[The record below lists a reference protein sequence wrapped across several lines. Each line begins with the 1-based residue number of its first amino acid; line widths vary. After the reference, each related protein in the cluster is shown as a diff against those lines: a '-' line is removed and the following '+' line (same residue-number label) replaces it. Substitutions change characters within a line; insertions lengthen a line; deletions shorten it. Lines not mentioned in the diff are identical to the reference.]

1 MLGGI
6 HSTQCNHCEH
16 EISSTSPLWYLHL
29 ILEGLSGENCKINDI
44 AQTRYVGWLASH
56 KAQRRKIMIKKSERT
71 NLTSPSLYLSPG
83 ALRSRGVWV
92 D

>member
-56 KAQRRKIMIKKSERT
+56 KAQRRKIMIEKIRT
-71 NLTSPSLYLSPG
+71 NQPHFSLSLS
-83 ALRSRGVWV
+83 LSFLEH
-92 D
+92 